1 MRDVYYLKLSY
12 TRYPFA
18 ICRTSDPTIC
28 WDIGRY
34 MEEEMTPLRLNAL
47 ENVGTLNWN
56 IPQNNLRMKGYYTHQ
71 QKGQSVI
78 QIVI

>member
-1 MRDVYYLKLSY
+1 
-12 TRYPFA
+12 
-18 ICRTSDPTIC
+18 
-28 WDIGRY
+28 
-34 MEEEMTPLRLNAL
+34 MTPLRLNAL